1 MASLKYNYT
10 TAINTGVI
18 ISLFLFIKS
27 PDHEYPGEDKF
38 PEK

>member
-18 ISLFLFIKS
+18 ISFFLFITS
-27 PDHEYPGEDKF
+27 PLHERPGENKF